1 MDDSVLFAR
10 QPILNTKREI
20 IGYELLFRN
29 SKFDT
34 SAHFNSNEIASAE
47 VMLSSLTGVDLQEVI
62 NRKRAFINVPLE
74 LLDEVPRI
82 AQDRWV
88 IEVLET
94 SSYDTNTLS
103 QLKRLK
109 NNGFLIALDDFVF
122 KPENSAAI
130 TFADIIKLD
139 INRYSDHDIEDLMKK
154 MKHRDVNFLANKVE
168 TEKDYQRCQ
177 KLGFSFFQGFFFS
190 HPEIVTGKVLK
201 PGKQSVIQLVEKLN
215 NPDLEFDE
223 LLQVIARDSMLSYT
237 LLKLIN
243 SSMYRRSAEISSL
256 QHALVLLGADR
267 IRSWANLLMMSQ
279 LSENNSALLVLA
291 LVRAL
296 MCEKIA
302 TQLGLEDENAAFTT
316 GLFSCLEA
324 FTHKPMVELLENL
337 HLSSRV
343 KDALIHRRGELG
355 QVITAIIAHEYGQWN
370 KITNLGIQE
379 KLMASCYQEAISEAD
394 VINESFSTR

>member
-1 MDDSVLFAR
+1 MNDSVLFAR

-47 VMLSSLTGVDLQEVI
+47 VMLSSLTGVDLQEVV
-62 NRKRAFINVPLE
+62 NQKRAFINVPLE
-74 LLDEVPRI
+74 LLDEIPRI

-94 SSYDTNTLS
+94 SSYDASTLS

-109 NNGFLIALDDFVF
+109 NNGFLVALDDFVF
-122 KPENSAAI
+122 RPDNSAAVS
-130 TFADIIKLD
+130 FADIIKLD
-139 INRYSDHDIEDLMKK
+139 VTKYTDHDIDMLMKK
-154 MKHRDVNFLANKVE
+154 MVHRDVNFLANKVE
-168 TEKDYQRCQ
+168 TENDFKRCQ

-190 HPEIVTGKVLK
+190 HPEIVSGKVLK
-201 PGKQSVIQLVEKLN
+201 PGKQSVIQLIEKLN
-215 NPDLEFDE
+215 DPDLKFDQ
-223 LLQVIARDSMLSYT
+223 LLQVIAKDSILSYT

-243 SSMYRRSAEISSL
+243 SSMYRRSAEITSL
-256 QHALVLLGADR
+256 HHALVLLGVDR

-279 LSENNSALLVLA
+279 LSDNNSALLVLA

-302 TQLGLEDENAAFTT
+302 TNMGLEDEKAAFTT

-324 FTHKPMVELLENL
+324 FTHKPMVELLENI
-337 HLSSRV
+337 HLSTRV
-343 KDALIHRRGELG
+343 KDALIHQRGDLG
-355 QVITAIIAHEYGQWN
+355 QVMAAIIAHEYGNWA
-370 KITNLGIQE
+370 KVTSSGIQE
-379 KLMASCYQEAISEAD
+379 SIMASCYQEAIAEAD
-394 VINESFSTR
+394 MINEIFNAR